1 MVHRKTSGCG
11 EFLQQKN
18 SEPCFAPLGSLQGS
32 APQGRRSDPLKT
44 ICSEQPFYAHHTKQ
58 PLIVTFK
65 AQPQMH
71 IPLKKNQKIRVL
83 SSLDIYRVMLEVWQ
97 LGDENDRH
105 KEHFWTMALD
115 NGNNV
120 LNIELVS
127 LGSSKETIV
136 EPTEV
141 FGIPLQK
148 QATKLVLI
156 HNHPAGSLTPSDGDK
171 DVTDRLIQVGIIMK
185 LPVLD
190 HIIVTESGYYSFAD
204 TGLLKE
210 LSRSLK
216 YVPGYMLRKRIEENA
231 REDGKEER
239 DKQIAKTMLAEG
251 YTVQE
256 IAKLTGLSAKEL
268 EQLR

>member
-1 MVHRKTSGCG
+1 
-11 EFLQQKN
+11 
-18 SEPCFAPLGSLQGS
+18 
-32 APQGRRSDPLKT
+32 
-44 ICSEQPFYAHHTKQ
+44 
-58 PLIVTFK
+58 
-65 AQPQMH
+65 
-71 IPLKKNQKIRVL
+71 
-83 SSLDIYRVMLEVWQ
+83 MLEVWQ

-156 HNHPAGSLTPSDGDK
+156 HNHPAGSLTPSGGDK

-190 HIIVTESGYYSFAD
+190 HIIVTESGYYSFSD

-231 REDGKEER
+231 REDGRE
-239 DKQIAKTMLAEG
+239 DGKQETKAQLAKTMLAEG